1 MSGGKASGNQAVQ
14 YTGNEAGEG
23 SVVVSRAMCLPAAKQ
38 ARGKGKTVGL
48 LRQGLK
54 FSLKSGRKKEKQ
66 PHLLTFEVLFS
77 KNKRRSSR
85 VTMGRRGGSRERKGF
100 MVKVWW
106 AGQQQQEDELVEE
119 LPDYYI

>member
-1 MSGGKASGNQAVQ
+1 M
-14 YTGNEAGEG
+14 
-23 SVVVSRAMCLPAAKQ
+23 
-38 ARGKGKTVGL
+38 
-48 LRQGLK
+48 
-54 FSLKSGRKKEKQ
+54 
-66 PHLLTFEVLFS
+66 TFEVLFS

-119 LPDYYI
+119 LPDCYI